1 MNDKSNSDNQLY
13 EKKIEELEQRI
24 QYLEA
29 ENKKLTAKTANTN
42 NQETTTVSANS
53 QTAETVDIDGQK
65 QAIKSNIIETT
76 DENFDE
82 KVLKNKKTVITDFWA
97 TWCAPC
103 LSLAPILQEI
113 SEEMKDQ
120 VVITKHNIDE
130 HPNQPTKYGVRGL
143 PTMLLFKNGE
153 LAGTK
158 VGVTSKSNIVSWI
171 KENI

>member
-1 MNDKSNSDNQLY
+1 MNYKSNSDNQLY
-13 EKKIEELEQRI
+13 EKKIEELERRI

-103 LSLAPILQEI
+103 KQLFPILEEI
-113 SEEMKDQ
+113 SNEMSE
-120 VVITKHNIDE
+120 VVFAKHNIDE
-130 HPNQPTKYGVRGL
+130 QPNMPVKYGVRGI
-143 PTMLLFKNGE
+143 PTMLIFKNGE
-153 LAGTK
+153 LKGTK
-158 VGVTSKSNIVSWI
+158 VGATTKSNIVSWI
-171 KENI
+171 KENL

>member
-97 TWCAPC
+97 TW
-103 LSLAPILQEI
+103 
-113 SEEMKDQ
+113 
-120 VVITKHNIDE
+120 
-130 HPNQPTKYGVRGL
+130 
-143 PTMLLFKNGE
+143 
-153 LAGTK
+153 
-158 VGVTSKSNIVSWI
+158 
-171 KENI
+171 

>member
-1 MNDKSNSDNQLY
+1 MNYKSNSDNQLY

-53 QTAETVDIDGQK
+53 QTAETVNTDGQK

-103 LSLAPILQEI
+103 KQLFPILEEI
-113 SEEMKDQ
+113 SNEMSE
-120 VVITKHNIDE
+120 VVIAKHNIDE
-130 HPNQPTKYGVRGL
+130 QPNMPVKYGVRGI
-143 PTMLLFKNGE
+143 PTMLIFKNGE
-153 LAGTK
+153 LKGTK
-158 VGVTSKSNIVSWI
+158 VGATTKSNIVSWI
-171 KENI
+171 KDNL